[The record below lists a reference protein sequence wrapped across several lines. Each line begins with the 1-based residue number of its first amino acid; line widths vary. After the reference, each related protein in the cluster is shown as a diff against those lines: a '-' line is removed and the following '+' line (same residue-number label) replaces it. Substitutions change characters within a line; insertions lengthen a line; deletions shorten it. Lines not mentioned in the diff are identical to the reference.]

1 MAQSKILDSN
11 INTRSLIGRELINDK
26 DALSVM
32 KKYDFYDRKDLFPMK
47 IRTMEI
53 KQWENF
59 ARQNPYLAKFLNKQI
74 PGYFFL
80 ALETWNSSDE
90 SAKTNPLVELIFADT
105 IIYWRNLILNK
116 DKNLSDV
123 ARVLLKNVGLALGST
138 PGDKNED
145 N

>member
-123 ARVLLKNVGLALGST
+123 ARALLKNVGLALGST